1 MKATEH
7 KTTGEKMDIYEVSYL
22 IVPSITEEKVE
33 NEVKTIHSILEAAG
47 ASVIAEE
54 FPQFMPLAYSM
65 DHSMDSKKHTFKE
78 GYFGWVKF
86 DLPVAAIANVKTSL
100 EKTPSILR
108 HLIIKT
114 VRENT
119 RYSPKVA
126 PGAVADV
133 APEAAADTEKKATG
147 TEIDKSIDALVIS

>member
-1 MKATEH
+1 
-7 KTTGEKMDIYEVSYL
+7 MDIYEVSYL

-33 NEVKTIHSILEAAG
+33 NEVKTIHGIIDAAG
-47 ASVIAEE
+47 ASVISEE
-54 FPQFMPLAYSM
+54 FPQFMPLAYEM
-65 DHSMDSKKHTFKE
+65 DQTLDTKKHTYKE

-86 DLPVAAIANVKTSL
+86 ELPVAAIANVKTSL

-126 PGAVADV
+126 GAAVADI
-133 APEAAADTEKKATG
+133 APEVAADAEKTEKKATG